1 VAAWGLRLGA
11 RLQGG
16 HSGAWLYACVDD
28 AGAQLVLKLSPPDE
42 GGNGRVRAAQAGLAA
57 AALHVWQ
64 GRGAA
69 AVRAFDAVSG
79 ALLLERIRPGTPL
92 PQGDPEEGACV
103 AAAVLAA
110 LHGAGVDPVGAFP
123 HLADWF
129 DGLIG
134 FGTPVP
140 ERYAPEAL
148 GWRYL
153 DGARA
158 AGVDLCASGGSRVLL
173 HGDFLN
179 KNLLLGPT
187 GYVAVDPRPLL
198 GDPCCD
204 VGFFA
209 ASYRP
214 ATHVVRIARRAAT
227 RLGYDAARAARWAGV
242 WAVNEARETWRPDYE
257 ALATWVASREC
268 AALLGR

>member
-1 VAAWGLRLGA
+1 M
-11 RLQGG
+11 
-16 HSGAWLYACVDD
+16 
-28 AGAQLVLKLSPPDE
+28 
-42 GGNGRVRAAQAGLAA
+42 
-57 AALHVWQ
+57 
-64 GRGAA
+64 
-69 AVRAFDAVSG
+69 
-79 ALLLERIRPGTPL
+79 
-92 PQGDPEEGACV
+92 

-110 LHGAGVDPVGAFP
+110 LHGARVDPAWAFP
-123 HLADWF
+123 HLAEWF

-140 ERYAPEAL
+140 ERYEPEAI

-153 DGARA
+153 QVARA
-158 AGVDLCASGGSRVLL
+158 AGVDLCAERRSRVLL

-179 KNLLLGPT
+179 KNLLLGPA

-214 ATHVVRIARRAAT
+214 AAHIVMVARRRT
-227 RLGYDAARAARWAGV
+227 AGLRCG
-242 WAVNEARETWRPDYE
+242 AGREVGGS
-257 ALATWVASREC
+257 VAPR
-268 AALLGR
+268 